1 MGSFY
6 SPVWGSFMSFHLES
20 VPSPYSSMGL
30 VLGLEVGAVRVEE
43 STLLHPRVGEEE
55 AGVGT

>member
-6 SPVWGSFMSFHLES
+6 SPVLGYFMSFHLES
-20 VPSPYSSMGL
+20 VPSPYSSMGTC
-30 VLGLEVGAVRVEE
+30 VSLEVGAIRVEE
-43 STLLHPRVGEEE
+43 STLLCPRVGEEE